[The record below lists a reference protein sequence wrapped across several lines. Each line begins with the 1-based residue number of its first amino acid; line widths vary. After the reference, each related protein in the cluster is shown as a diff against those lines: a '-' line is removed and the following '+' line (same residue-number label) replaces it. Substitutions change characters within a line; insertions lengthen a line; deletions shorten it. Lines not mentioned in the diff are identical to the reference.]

1 MVDWTILSPTY
12 LTAVVEWAGA
22 LVTVLAV
29 GPAPSTVDAQA
40 QDAMTCGTA

>member
-22 LVTVLAV
+22 AVTVLAV
-29 GPAPSTVDAQA
+29 GPGHAIKDAH
-40 QDAMTCGTA
+40 GREER

>member
-22 LVTVLAV
+22 VVTWLAI
-29 GPAPSTVDAQA
+29 GPARSIGGAEQ
-40 QDAMTCGTA
+40 

>member
-22 LVTVLAV
+22 VVTVLAV
-29 GPAPSTVDAQA
+29 GPGHPT
-40 QDAMTCGTA
+40 QDTNRNEA